1 MIANKKILRIYQS
14 VFISFAIFYIILY
27 IFVRFTPIERENSI
41 LNENNMKGTIH
52 KTIMIFLGIMDIPLM
67 ITIIWTGFSLM
78 VYRHESL
85 TDTFKNAKF
94 SKTSKNILRIFT
106 GCGINFLLFYVILKV
121 LNAKPYLKDSTA
133 IFNFSCEVTLY
144 AITLSI
150 FNLTSFLWSA
160 CVLQQMENMTRLIA
174 RLKVTRFSRFFLV
187 EDFHYNLRKL
197 NRNERVTSASMRKC
211 ALEYAELLQ
220 KGKRINHVFAFYVLI
235 TIPILSLQMICW
247 TFAVCLWIQREDNDQ
262 TAAENAVI
270 DEIYILILLDLFYF
284 TGLVEIILPC
294 TLVDDTNDDFTQN
307 LNKFEEFVK
316 ENRGYCQDVSHNV
329 KCKELSCL
337 FDYIL

>member
-1 MIANKKILRIYQS
+1 
-14 VFISFAIFYIILY
+14 
-27 IFVRFTPIERENSI
+27 
-41 LNENNMKGTIH
+41 MKGTIH

-94 SKTSKNILRIFT
+94 SKTI
-106 GCGINFLLFYVILKV
+106 

-316 ENRGYCQDVSHNV
+316 ENRGYCQDVSHNEISSLILHNFHQ
-329 KCKELSCL
+329 KLEFNALGMFKIDGSLLYGL
-337 FDYIL
+337 FGSITTTLIILIQFEI